1 MSKRVWVLVGP
12 SGTGKT
18 TIARD
23 LMAQVA
29 ILRKAI
35 TCTTRAPREGERDGV
50 DYFFVSE
57 EQFDFLLASGKLIEH
72 TIYGGYRYGLPVD
85 QFIEAEQAG
94 VDMVA
99 VLDIQGVHHLR
110 STFGPERVRAIFL
123 CSPSEAELT
132 RRMRERGSSDDE
144 IAKRLALVPQ
154 ELTDAEG
161 CDFVVGTDAPYPDV
175 FAQVKRLIAP

>member
-18 TIARD
+18 TIAQD
-23 LMAQVA
+23 LVGQVPQ
-29 ILRKAI
+29 LRKAV
-35 TCTTRAPREGERDGV
+35 TCTTRPPREGEREGV

-57 EQFDFLLASGKLIEH
+57 EQFDFLLAAGKLIEH

-85 QFIEAEQAG
+85 QFLEAEQAG
-94 VDMVA
+94 ADMLA

-123 CSPSEAELT
+123 CSPSEEELR
-132 RRMRERGSSDDE
+132 RRMRERGSSPEE
-144 IAKRLALVPQ
+144 IASRLSLVAQ
-154 ELTDAEG
+154 ELTDAET
-161 CDFVVGTDAPYPDV
+161 CDYVVPTDASYPEV
-175 FAQVKRLIAP
+175 YQQVKRLLES

>member
-23 LMAQVA
+23 LVAQVPG
-29 ILRKAI
+29 LRKAI
-35 TCTTRAPREGERDGV
+35 TCTTRPPREGERNGV
-50 DYFFVSE
+50 DYHFVTE

-85 QFIEAEQAG
+85 QFLEAQEAG
-94 VDMVA
+94 HDMLA

-110 STFGPERVRAIFL
+110 EALGTERVRAIFL
-123 CSPSEAELT
+123 CSPSEAELA
-132 RRMRERGSSDDE
+132 RRMRERGSSEAE

-154 ELTDAEG
+154 ELTDAET
-161 CDFVVGTDAPYPDV
+161 CDFVVGTDAPYPQV
-175 FAQVKRLIAP
+175 YQQVKSLIAP